1 MSWRTIFVV
10 TKQHIKVKNN
20 NLLIESLNKEIIKFP
35 LDEIDTIVVDNAQ
48 SNISI
53 PTMLEITRKNISLI
67 INDEKHMPTSLILPM
82 SGHHRPL
89 KNFSKQ
95 INLISRKK
103 KIAQKQIIQ
112 QKIRNQRNIMEDLDV
127 KDELIEK
134 MELYEKQVNQ
144 GDERNREASAAKL
157 FFRSLYTSSFVRFAD
172 DGINNSINYGYK
184 ILASRISSSI
194 VKFGLNP
201 SLGFFH
207 KNDQSYFNLT
217 YDLIEPFRPLID
229 WITIQNNDFLKSD
242 DLNFKIRME
251 LVKSLDYFVQIDG
264 KTMKVKNAIDYMV
277 RSVISYLHETSDSII
292 LPEIYGEMLRNNEND
307 IVSEE
312 DY

>member
-1 MSWRTIFVV
+1 MGWRTIFIV
-10 TKQHIKVKNN
+10 TKQHIRVKNN
-20 NLLIESLNKEIIKFP
+20 NLLIESLNEEIIKFP
-35 LDEIDTIVVDNAQ
+35 LEEIDTIVIDNFQ
-48 SNISI
+48 SNVSI

-67 INDEKHMPTSLILPM
+67 VNDEKHMPTSLILPM
-82 SGHHRPL
+82 SGHYRPL
-89 KNFSKQ
+89 RNFSKQ
-95 INLISRKK
+95 IHLLSRKK

-112 QKIRNQRNIMEDLDV
+112 QKIKNQRNIMEDLNV

-144 GDERNREASAAKL
+144 GDERNREAVAAKL
-157 FFRSLYTSSFVRFAD
+157 FFRSLYTSSFVRFSD
-172 DGINNSINYGYK
+172 DPINKSINYGYK

-194 VKFGLNP
+194 VKYGLNP

-217 YDLIEPFRPLID
+217 YDLMEPFRPLID
-229 WITIQNNDFLKSD
+229 WITVQNNEILGVDE
-242 DLNFKIRME
+242 LNFKIRIE
-251 LVKSLDYFVQIDG
+251 LIKVLDYYVQIDG

-277 RSVISYLHETSDSII
+277 KSVVSYLHESIDDI
-292 LPEIYGEMLRNNEND
+292 CLPEIYGEILRDYEND
-307 IVSEE
+307 IISEE